1 MNRMALLSGGAVI
14 RYLLVFFFLLAVI
27 TEANSMPVGSA
38 AFLDNAKDDN
48 DLASVQRVL
57 ESKMIAGKLKELGLS
72 QGDIE
77 KRLKSLTDEELHQF
91 AASIDSLYAGG
102 DAGGVM
108 IVVAVVMMGIMLYYI
123 LTGGHMMGHGH

>member
-1 MNRMALLSGGAVI
+1 MNRMALLSRVAFI
-14 RYLLVFFFLLAVI
+14 RCLTVFFFLLAIVPG
-27 TEANSMPVGSA
+27 EANSMPVGSPA
-38 AFLDNAKDDN
+38 VLDNADN
-48 DLASVQRVL
+48 DLAGIQRVL
-57 ESKMIAGKLKELGLS
+57 ESKMVSGKLKELGLS
-72 QGDIE
+72 QGAIE

-91 AASIDSLYAGG
+91 AANINSLYAGG